1 MNLAAPDIVD
11 GPGAQFYNPGS
22 LATLSP
28 GTRLGPYQVTA
39 LLGAGGMGEVYKAT
53 DTRLNRTVAIKV
65 LAGHVAPDPQRRDR
79 FEREAKTL
87 ASLSHPNICP
97 IHDVGSVD
105 GTDYLVME
113 CLDGQTLADRLTAGQ
128 LPLEKALETAIEIA
142 DALDAAHRAGIVH
155 RDLKPGN
162 IMLTRSGAKLL
173 DFGLAKATGVVA
185 SEAGGSILATTVADL
200 TAAGVI
206 LGTFPYMAPEQ
217 IEGGE
222 ADART
227 DVFALGAVLFE
238 MLTGRRAFEG
248 HSAAS
253 LMGAILNEVPP
264 PISSALAARND
275 RFVDPRDLH
284 HLDYT
289 VGRCLAKDPNDRWQS
304 ARDLVLHLR
313 WIAENRS
320 KTAALTEAAAPPRIR
335 HAAPWILAIL
345 ALTTSLGLAWV
356 ALQRATPRVPVVRFS
371 IDPPADAVF
380 APTNWISAP
389 HPSVSPDGRYVAFLA
404 QVGTEPVRLWVRALD
419 SVEARPLDGTDGAS
433 FPFWSADSRLLGFF
447 AEGSLKTVDLLG
459 GAAHRVCSAPAGE
472 GGTWNREGTI
482 LFAPGTSGG
491 LYRVSAGGGVPT
503 AVTTPSP
510 SRGSAPHR
518 WPSFLP
524 DGRRFVFHEGDGI
537 SLGTL
542 DTNDVRFLIE
552 ADSQAVYSAAGYL
565 LFVRGWTL
573 LAQPFDA
580 TRGTVS
586 GEPRPIAEG
595 ISRAL
600 NNAAFSVSETGALIY
615 RSGRLVNRQLTW
627 FDRSGKPIGSVG
639 GVHDFNGVHLSPDE
653 RRVAYHRHDGRANGD
668 VWIVDIVRGNSERVT
683 LNAENL
689 SPVWSPDGAQLAYAS
704 NRASGVN
711 NLWIKPSNG
720 TAGDTLLLA
729 STVNKTP
736 RSWSPDGMFIAYVS
750 TGGRG
755 DIWILPLSGSR
766 TPVPF
771 AQTDFDERDPMFS
784 PNGRWLAYQS
794 DESGHNEVYVRPF
807 PGGEGRWM
815 ISTGGGAT
823 PKWRGDG
830 RELFYQLNREIWAVA
845 ISPVATG
852 LEVGTPQR
860 VLDIGA
866 GSSGWDVARDG
877 QRILVGRGVEDRAP
891 GALTVTINWAE
902 ALRN

>member
-1 MNLAAPDIVD
+1 
-11 GPGAQFYNPGS
+11 
-22 LATLSP
+22 
-28 GTRLGPYQVTA
+28 
-39 LLGAGGMGEVYKAT
+39 
-53 DTRLNRTVAIKV
+53 
-65 LAGHVAPDPQRRDR
+65 
-79 FEREAKTL
+79 
-87 ASLSHPNICP
+87 
-97 IHDVGSVD
+97 
-105 GTDYLVME
+105 
-113 CLDGQTLADRLTAGQ
+113 
-128 LPLEKALETAIEIA
+128 
-142 DALDAAHRAGIVH
+142 
-155 RDLKPGN
+155 
-162 IMLTRSGAKLL
+162 
-173 DFGLAKATGVVA
+173 
-185 SEAGGSILATTVADL
+185 VADL

-217 IEGGE
+217 IEGRE

-227 DVFALGAVLFE
+227 DVFAFGAVLFE

-253 LMGAILNEVPP
+253 LMGAILREVPP
-264 PISSALAARND
+264 PISSALAARSD
-275 RFVDPRDLH
+275 RFADPRDLH

-320 KTAALTEAAAPPRIR
+320 KTAALSEAAAPRRIR
-335 HAAPWILAIL
+335 RAVPWIIATL
-345 ALTTSLGLAWV
+345 ALMTSLGLAWG
-356 ALQRATPRVPVVRFS
+356 ALQRATPRAPVVRFS

-419 SVEARPLDGTDGAS
+419 SVEARPLEGTDGAS
-433 FPFWSADSRLLGFF
+433 LPFWSADSRLLGFF
-447 AEGSLKTVDLLG
+447 SEGSLKTIDLLG
-459 GAAHRVCSAPAGE
+459 GASHRVCSAPAGE

-491 LYRVSAGGGVPT
+491 LYRVPAAGGVPT

-510 SRGSAPHR
+510 GSSPHR

-537 SLGTL
+537 SLGSL
-542 DTNDVRFLIE
+542 DTGDVRFLIE

-573 LAQPFDA
+573 LAQAFDA

-586 GEPRPIAEG
+586 GEALPIAEG

-627 FDRSGKPIGSVG
+627 FDRSGKPIGTVG

-653 RRVAYHRHDGRANGD
+653 RRVAYHRHDGRPNGD

-683 LNAENL
+683 LSAENL

-704 NRASGVN
+704 NRDSGVN
-711 NLWIKPSNG
+711 NLWVKPSNG
-720 TAGDTLLLA
+720 TAGDTLLLT
-729 STVNKTP
+729 SSVNKTP

-755 DIWILPLSGSR
+755 DIWILPLTGSR

-771 AQTDFDERDPMFS
+771 AQTEFDERDPMFS

-807 PGGEGRWM
+807 PSGEGRWM

-823 PKWRGDG
+823 PKWRGDS
-830 RELFYQLNREIWAVA
+830 RELFYQLNREVWAVA
-845 ISPVATG
+845 ITQMASGV
-852 LEVGTPQR
+852 EVGTPQR
-860 VLDIGA
+860 LLDIGA

-891 GALTVTINWAE
+891 GALTVTLNWTE
-902 ALRN
+902 TLRN